1 MKFLYACGCIC
12 LCIYVRELCTWM
24 CVWTCGTNGDMVSR
38 GAVGC
43 KRVVELDMSESVK
56 KKYVF
61 D

>member
-1 MKFLYACGCIC
+1 MDV
-12 LCIYVRELCTWM
+12 YVDVFM
-24 CVWTCGTNGDMVSR
+24 CVNCVRGCVYGHVGQMVTWVSR

>member
-1 MKFLYACGCIC
+1 MLM
-12 LCIYVRELCTWM
+12 IYVRELCTWM
-24 CVWTCGTNGDMVSR
+24 CVWTCGTNGDGVSR

>member
-1 MKFLYACGCIC
+1 MDV
-12 LCIYVRELCTWM
+12 YVDVFM
-24 CVWTCGTNGDMVSR
+24 CVNCVRGCVYGHVGQMVTGCHVASR

>member
-1 MKFLYACGCIC
+1 MYVNCVRGC
-12 LCIYVRELCTWM
+12 VE
-24 CVWTCGTNGDMVSR
+24 NGHVGQMVTGCHVASR